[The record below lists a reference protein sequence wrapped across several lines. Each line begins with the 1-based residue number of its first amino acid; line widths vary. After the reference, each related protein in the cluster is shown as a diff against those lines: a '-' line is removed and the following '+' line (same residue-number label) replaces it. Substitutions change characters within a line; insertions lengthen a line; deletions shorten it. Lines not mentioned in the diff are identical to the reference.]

1 VGGWRKGVW
10 VLPASKEN
18 FERFEEIAK
27 LKPNMGHDSNEV
39 HCEIMKEAG
48 AEFFKDWRDS
58 DRARGVKEMREG
70 SGWWSWSVN
79 NLFLWLQHHDFID
92 VDLWGKV
99 QLLLLLG
106 RKTHNAE
113 SMKLWQLIIIIKRAV
128 ISLLDVSS
136 FLLRT
141 HCQHEFGVTINDY
154 MMAMNTA
161 SFL

>member
-1 VGGWRKGVW
+1 MDHNTPTNNIKTCDLSQKTKAELFDIVSKLPPPIESCSAKDTLFGWADDGKGVW

-70 SGWWSWSVN
+70 SG
-79 NLFLWLQHHDFID
+79 
-92 VDLWGKV
+92 
-99 QLLLLLG
+99 
-106 RKTHNAE
+106 
-113 SMKLWQLIIIIKRAV
+113 
-128 ISLLDVSS
+128 
-136 FLLRT
+136 
-141 HCQHEFGVTINDY
+141 
-154 MMAMNTA
+154 
-161 SFL
+161 